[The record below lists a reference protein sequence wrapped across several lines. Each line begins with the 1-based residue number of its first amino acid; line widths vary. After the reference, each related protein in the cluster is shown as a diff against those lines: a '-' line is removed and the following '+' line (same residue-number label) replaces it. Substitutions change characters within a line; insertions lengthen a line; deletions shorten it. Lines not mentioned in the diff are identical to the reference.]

1 MRDPKRIPVI
11 MAELQRLWE
20 MVPDMRLGQLI
31 VAANGNRD
39 PFAVEDKELLERI
52 KTLVEYPYTG
62 KQED

>member
-1 MRDPKRIPVI
+1 
-11 MAELQRLWE
+11 
-20 MVPDMRLGQLI
+20 MRLGQLI